1 MTLSKLNYVNV
12 GKNGTFRP
20 SGNSEFDT
28 APADV
33 DALFAHLQA
42 NGKKKIGLYF
52 HGGLVSAKSG
62 MNTANHITPLITGN
76 TDVHPISFIW
86 ETGLFETIGQNLGDI
101 YKTAF
106 FKKLL
111 EKLIKVAGDKLG
123 IDVPGITGARGVGGM
138 SYTEIRTEMNTDAP
152 FDNIVVNVGKRSA
165 TITAGNDKALNDEIL
180 ASIEYEISDGTDL
193 EQALANLD
201 DTTNRNLLNIDKVTD
216 GPNKGARGLFSAI
229 KLVKSAAAILI
240 RVIKRHIS
248 GHDHGFYP
256 TIIEE
261 LLRELYMDDL
271 GVWLWGSMK
280 DKAEE
285 MWADD
290 APGTTGTDQ
299 HAGRYLLTKLKAYA
313 DANAGVTI
321 DLIGHSAGS
330 IVICHFLTQYLAS
343 GCAAQIRH
351 IVFMAPA
358 CRSDLF
364 HDTLLANKSSFQTFR
379 MFTMQEEYEIKD
391 RLFSP
396 IYTRSL
402 LYLISGILEHDEND
416 ARILGM
422 QRYLFGQSP
431 YQNETMLNDILA
443 FMNQPG
449 HAVFSVTDKHALPG
463 FRSESTKHGNFDNQ
477 FEPTLDS
484 IVEVIK

>member
-28 APADV
+28 TPADV

-42 NGKKKIGLYF
+42 NGKKKIALYF

-62 MNTANHITPLITGN
+62 MKTAEHITPLLTGG

-86 ETGLFETIGQNLGDI
+86 ETGLFETIGQNLDDI

-123 IDVPGITGARGVGGM
+123 IDVPSLTGARGVGGM
-138 SYTEIRTEMNTDAP
+138 SYTEIRAEMNAEAP
-152 FDNIVVNVGKRSA
+152 FDDVVVNVGKRSA
-165 TITAGNDKALNDEIL
+165 TITTGDEKALNDEIM
-180 ASIEYEISDGTDL
+180 ASIEFEISDGEDL
-193 EQALANLD
+193 EQALKML
-201 DTTNRNLLNIDKVTD
+201 DTTAEGNLLNVAKVAD
-216 GPNKGARGLFSAI
+216 VPANGARGLFSAV
-229 KLVKSAAAILI
+229 KLIKSAAAIVI
-240 RVIKRHIS
+240 RVIKRHLS

-280 DKAEE
+280 EKAED
-285 MWADD
+285 MWAADE
-290 APGTTGTDQ
+290 PGTTGADQ
-299 HAGRYLLTKLKAYA
+299 HAGRYLLAKLKAYA
-313 DANAGVTI
+313 DANAGVTV

-330 IVICHFLTQYLAS
+330 IVICHFLTQYLAA

-364 HDTLLANKSSFQTFR
+364 HDTVLANKNKFQTFR
-379 MFTMQEEYEIKD
+379 MFTMKEENEIKD

-402 LYLISGILEHDEND
+402 LYLISGILERDEND

-431 YQNETMLNDILA
+431 YQNEGMLNDIIAYMDL
-443 FMNQPG
+443 PG
-449 HAVFSVTDKHALPG
+449 HAVFSKTDDDAPAG
-463 FRSESTKHGNFDNQ
+463 FRSKATKHGNFDNES
-477 FEPTLDS
+477 EPTLDS
-484 IVEVIK
+484 IVEILK

>member
-1 MTLSKLNYVNV
+1 MTLSKLHYINV

-20 SGNSEFDT
+20 SGKHEYDT
-28 APADV
+28 TPADI
-33 DALFAHLQA
+33 DDLFAYLQT
-42 NGKKKIGLYF
+42 NGKKKIALYF

-62 MNTANHITPLITGN
+62 MNTATHVTPLITGN

-86 ETGLFETIGQNLGDI
+86 ETGLFETIWQNLDDI

-123 IDVPGITGARGVGGM
+123 IDVPGLTGAKGVGGM
-138 SYTEIRTEMNTDAP
+138 TYTEIRTEMSTDAP
-152 FDNIVVNVGKRSA
+152 FDDIVVNVGKRSA
-165 TITAGNDKALNDEIL
+165 TVTAGDDKALNDDVL
-180 ASIEYEISDGTDL
+180 ASIEYEINDGTDL
-193 EQALANLD
+193 EQALATLD
-201 DTTNRNLLNIDKVTD
+201 DTEERNLLDLEKVTD
-216 GPNKGARGLFSAI
+216 APSKGAKGFFNPI
-229 KLVKSAAAILI
+229 KLIKAAAKILI
-240 RVIKRHIS
+240 RVIKRHLS

-285 MWADD
+285 MWTAD
-290 APGTTGTDQ
+290 APGTTGINQ
-299 HAGRYLLTKLKAYA
+299 HAGRYLLTKLKDYA
-313 DANAGVTI
+313 AANEGVTV

-330 IVICHFLTQYLAS
+330 IVICHLLTQFLAS
-343 GCAAQIRH
+343 GCTAQLGD

-364 HDTLLANKSSFQTFR
+364 HDTVLANKNSFQTFR
-379 MFTMQEEYEIKD
+379 MFTMKEEYEIKD

-402 LYLISGILEHDEND
+402 LYLISGILEQDEHD

-422 QRYLFGQSP
+422 QRYLFGQHP
-431 YQNETMLNDILA
+431 YQNEDMLNNIIDYMGL
-443 FMNQPG
+443 PG
-449 HAVFSVTDKHALPG
+449 HAVYAVTDPAAPAG
-463 FRSESTKHGNFDNQ
+463 FRTESTRHGNFDNQ
-477 FEPTLDS
+477 FEPTLAS
-484 IVEVIK
+484 IVHIIK